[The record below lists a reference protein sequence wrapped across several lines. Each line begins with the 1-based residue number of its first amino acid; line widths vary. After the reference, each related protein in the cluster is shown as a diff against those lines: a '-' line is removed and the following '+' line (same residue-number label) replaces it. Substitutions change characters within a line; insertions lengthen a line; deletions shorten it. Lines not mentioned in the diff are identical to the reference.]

1 MPQTDIITTPTRR
14 FQCRH
19 IFTGG
24 HRCGSPSLR
33 HEDFCFYH
41 RGLHARQTLHT
52 VDLSQGEH
60 HATPFTL
67 PIPEDRSAIQQ
78 AIGEILNRL
87 AGNEL
92 DPRRAGLLLY
102 GLQIASINLPRA
114 APAAA
119 GEQGSP
125 IEEITTDPTLGP
137 IAPRTELPD
146 PDAPP
151 KNSLVARLLEE
162 LQRNNPPATNPPETP
177 KPPDP
182 VILSEAE
189 ESRYSASPAT
199 SAPGDP
205 NPETLSSEP
214 EQSEVEGP
222 ASPTTET
229 ILPTIQAAA
238 DSGRQLRRAREVVLL
253 PPHLAVVLHRALEQL
268 VPPIVK
274 LPPMLPQ
281 LRHLPVPQRLEA
293 P

>member
-41 RGLHARQTLHT
+41 RGLHARQTLPT

-102 GLQIASINLPRA
+102 GLQIASLNLPRT
-114 APAAA
+114 APVLA
-119 GEQGSP
+119 EQGTP
-125 IEEITTDPTLGP
+125 IEDITTDPTLGP

-146 PDAPP
+146 SDAPP
-151 KNSLVARLLEE
+151 RDSLVARLLET
-162 LQRNNPPATNPPETP
+162 LNR
-177 KPPDP
+177 
-182 VILSEAE
+182 
-189 ESRYSASPAT
+189 
-199 SAPGDP
+199 AP
-205 NPETLSSEP
+205 EP
-214 EQSEVEGP
+214 EPE
-222 ASPTTET
+222 
-229 ILPTIQAAA
+229 
-238 DSGRQLRRAREVVLL
+238 
-253 PPHLAVVLHRALEQL
+253 HRTRH
-268 VPPIVK
+268 
-274 LPPMLPQ
+274 PQ
-281 LRHLPVPQRLEA
+281 H
-293 P
+293 